1 MKRIENANRRSMIRW
16 TLLGAASAA
25 LAACHNPYHIAP
37 GQIRRQTTP
46 AATGTAPGQ
55 AKKKQ

>member
-1 MKRIENANRRSMIRW
+1 MTDKIQTRRSMLRW
-16 TLLGAASAA
+16 SMLAAASAT
-25 LAACHNPYHIAP
+25 LAACHGMLHVPP

-55 AKKKQ
+55 AKKKP